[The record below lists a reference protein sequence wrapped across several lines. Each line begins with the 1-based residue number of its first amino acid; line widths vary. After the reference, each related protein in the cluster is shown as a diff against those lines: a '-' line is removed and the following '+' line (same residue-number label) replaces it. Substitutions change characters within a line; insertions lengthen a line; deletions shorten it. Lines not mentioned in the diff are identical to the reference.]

1 MFTGLLFEQ
10 LEGRPCFGILNL
22 LAIKLGWRSGSLRRV
37 ALLDDLVV
45 NQLGLVSKQR
55 FE

>member
-1 MFTGLLFEQ
+1 MLEQ
-10 LEGRPCFGILNL
+10 LEGRPCFSELNL
-22 LAIKLGWRSGSLRRV
+22 LAIKLWWCSGSLGAA

-45 NQLGLVSKQR
+45 NQLGLVSKQL